1 MNSMDKNKVTTE
13 NRSKL
18 STVLKYIKSYKGV
31 ILTGG
36 VCIVVTNS
44 LTMVIPYIIKIILDL
59 MENSAPMSVLLEF
72 IYLTVALAVTAGI
85 FRFFTRRTI
94 IWTSRKI
101 EYSLRS
107 ELFGHLLKLTPSFYH
122 ENRTGDIMARSTN
135 DLEAVRMMVGPGIMH
150 ISNTIITLIVAIPLM
165 LTLSPALTMYA
176 MIPMALFP
184 FIINRL
190 SNQLYK
196 RSVRIQEEFASL
208 TSTAQENLSGIRV
221 VRAYSQED
229 AETENFQLRSDKY
242 MGVNMDM
249 ARVQALFMPLVT
261 AIAALLSL
269 SILYFGGVEVIE
281 KRISLGTLV
290 AFFAYLS
297 MMIWPLIAI
306 GFVISIYQRGMAS
319 LGRINK
325 ILHTEPKVKRE
336 ATANFS
342 QPMKGKIEF
351 RNLSF
356 AYNGKKILN
365 NINLT
370 IEPGKTIGL
379 VGQTGSGKTTLVS
392 LLPRLFPVAAGSI
405 FIDDVDINKW
415 DLDSLRSQIG
425 VAPQEPFLFSDT
437 VGANIGF
444 GVDSPDR
451 EKMLTAS
458 RTAALDKDVI
468 DFPKG
473 YETIV
478 GERGITLSGGQKQRT
493 AMARAIMT
501 EPRLLI
507 LDDAMSAVDT
517 ETEDEISHRIKE
529 VLKNCTAII
538 ISHRMSSVKDADQIV
553 YLADGQIVEKGTHQ
567 ELMAA
572 GGKYAETYRR
582 QLLERELEEA

>member
-1 MNSMDKNKVTTE
+1 MNPMEKNKVTTE
-13 NRSKL
+13 NKSKL
-18 STVLKYIKSYKGV
+18 STVFKYVKSYRGV
-31 ILTGG
+31 ILTGA
-36 VCIVVTNS
+36 VCILLTNS
-44 LTMVIPYIIKIILDL
+44 LSMIIPYIMKIILDL
-59 MENSAPMSVLLEF
+59 MENSAPMNVLLEF
-72 IYLTVALAVTAGI
+72 IYLTIALAVTAGI

-107 ELFGHLLKLTPSFYH
+107 ELFGHLLKLTPTFYH
-122 ENRTGDIMARSTN
+122 ENRTGDIMARATN

-150 ISNTIITLIVAIPLM
+150 ISNTFITLVVAIPLM
-165 LTLSPALTMYA
+165 LSLSPKLTMYA
-176 MIPMALFP
+176 GIPVVLFP
-184 FIINRL
+184 LIVNRL
-190 SNQLYK
+190 SNLLYT

-208 TSTAQENLSGIRV
+208 TSAAQENLSGIRV

-229 AETENFQLRSDKY
+229 AETENFQLRSNKY

-249 ARVQALFMPLVT
+249 AKVQALFMPLVMG
-261 AIAALLSL
+261 IAALLSL
-269 SILYFGGVEVIE
+269 SVLYFGGVEVIE

-297 MMIWPLIAI
+297 MMLWPLIAM
-306 GFVISIYQRGMAS
+306 GWVVSLYQRGLAS

-325 ILHTEPKVKRE
+325 ILDTEPDVKRE
-336 ATANFS
+336 AAANFS

-356 AYNGKKILN
+356 GYNGKKILS

-370 IEPGKTIGL
+370 IEPGQTIGL

-392 LLPRLFPVAAGSI
+392 LLPRLFAVADGSI

-415 DLDSLRSQIG
+415 DLDSLRDQIG

-437 VGANIGF
+437 VGSNIGF
-444 GVDSPDR
+444 GVDSIDQ
-451 EKMLTAS
+451 EKMLIAS
-458 RTAALDKDVI
+458 CTAALDKDVS

-493 AMARAIMT
+493 AIARAIMT

-517 ETEDEISHRIKE
+517 ETEDEINHRIKD

-538 ISHRMSSVKDADQIV
+538 ISHRMSSVKDTDLIV
-553 YLADGQIVEKGTHQ
+553 YLDDGQIAEKGTHR

-582 QLLERELEEA
+582 QLLERELEDA

>member
-1 MNSMDKNKVTTE
+1 M
-13 NRSKL
+13 
-18 STVLKYIKSYKGV
+18 
-31 ILTGG
+31 
-36 VCIVVTNS
+36 
-44 LTMVIPYIIKIILDL
+44 
-59 MENSAPMSVLLEF
+59 
-72 IYLTVALAVTAGI
+72 
-85 FRFFTRRTI
+85 
-94 IWTSRKI
+94 
-101 EYSLRS
+101 
-107 ELFGHLLKLTPSFYH
+107 
-122 ENRTGDIMARSTN
+122 
-135 DLEAVRMMVGPGIMH
+135 
-150 ISNTIITLIVAIPLM
+150 
-165 LTLSPALTMYA
+165 
-176 MIPMALFP
+176 
-184 FIINRL
+184 
-190 SNQLYK
+190 
-196 RSVRIQEEFASL
+196 
-208 TSTAQENLSGIRV
+208 

-325 ILHTEPKVKRE
+325 ILHTEPDVKRE

-356 AYNGKKILN
+356 AYNGKKILS

-370 IEPGKTIGL
+370 IEPGQTIGL

-405 FIDDVDINKW
+405 FIDDVDINEW

-444 GVDSPDR
+444 GVDSFDQHQ
-451 EKMLTAS
+451 MLTAS
-458 RTAALDKDVI
+458 RTAALDKDVS

>member
-1 MNSMDKNKVTTE
+1 MNPMDKNKNTTE
-13 NRSKL
+13 NRAKL

-36 VCIVVTNS
+36 VCIVITNS

-59 MENSAPMSVLLEF
+59 MENSAPMSVLLDF

>member
-1 MNSMDKNKVTTE
+1 MNPMDKNKVTTE
-13 NRSKL
+13 NRAKL

-150 ISNTIITLIVAIPLM
+150 ISNTFITLIVAIPLM

-325 ILHTEPKVKRE
+325 ILYTEPKVKRE

-370 IEPGKTIGL
+370 IEPGQTIGL

-572 GGKYAETYRR
+572 GRKYAETYCR
-582 QLLERELEEA
+582 QLLERELEES

>member
-1 MNSMDKNKVTTE
+1 MNPMDKNKVTTE

-59 MENSAPMSVLLEF
+59 LENSAPMSVLLEF
-72 IYLTVALAVTAGI
+72 IYLTLALALTAGI

-281 KRISLGTLV
+281 KRISLGTMV

-325 ILHTEPKVKRE
+325 ILHTEPDVKRE

-342 QPMKGKIEF
+342 RPMKGKIEF

-356 AYNGKKILN
+356 GYNGKKILD

-370 IEPGKTIGL
+370 IEPGQTIGL

-392 LLPRLFPVAAGSI
+392 LLPRLFPVADGSI
-405 FIDDVDINKW
+405 FIDEVDINKW

-425 VAPQEPFLFSDT
+425 VAPQEPFLFSET

-444 GVDSPDR
+444 GVDSPDQ

-458 RTAALDKDVI
+458 HTAALDKDVI

-473 YETIV
+473 YDTIV

-501 EPRLLI
+501 GPRLLI

-553 YLADGQIVEKGTHQ
+553 YLAEGQIVEKGTHQ
-567 ELMAA
+567 ELMAT
-572 GGKYAETYRR
+572 GGNYAETYRR
-582 QLLERELEEA
+582 QLLERELEES

>member
-1 MNSMDKNKVTTE
+1 MNPMDKNKVTTE

-18 STVLKYIKSYKGV
+18 STVLKYVKSYKGV

-249 ARVQALFMPLVT
+249 ARVQALFIPLVT

-325 ILHTEPKVKRE
+325 ILHTEPDVKRE

-356 AYNGKKILN
+356 GYNGKKILN

-370 IEPGKTIGL
+370 IEPGQTIGL

-392 LLPRLFPVAAGSI
+392 LLPRLFPVADGSI
-405 FIDDVDINKW
+405 FIDEVDINKW

-425 VAPQEPFLFSDT
+425 VAPQEPFLFSET

-444 GVDSPDR
+444 GVDSPDQ
-451 EKMLTAS
+451 EEMLTAS
-458 RTAALDKDVI
+458 HTAALDKDVSE
-468 DFPKG
+468 FPKG
-473 YETIV
+473 YDTIV

-501 EPRLLI
+501 GPRLLI

-553 YLADGQIVEKGTHQ
+553 YLADGQIIEKGTHQ
-567 ELMAA
+567 ELMAT

-582 QLLERELEEA
+582 QLLERELEES